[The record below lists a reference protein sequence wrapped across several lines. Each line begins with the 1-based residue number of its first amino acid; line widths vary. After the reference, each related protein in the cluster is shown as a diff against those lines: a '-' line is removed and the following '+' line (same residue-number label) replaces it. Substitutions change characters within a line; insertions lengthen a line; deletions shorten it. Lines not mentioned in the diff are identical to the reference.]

1 MRRRE
6 ARLTKS
12 YPLRRNRAR
21 AARRSFLFLILCA
34 LSLSLPTTLWAEPP
48 VGASVAEA
56 WAPPSLAGAHNGVA
70 YFTLAYPSGPPD
82 HLVSLSTPVAQRAE
96 LHRMDMANGVMRMR
110 PAGAVPLKAGDS
122 VRLAPEGL
130 HLMLIGLKAPLKVG
144 ERFPLTLTFEH
155 QPPLTVEVEVA
166 AGAPRGPSR

>member
-1 MRRRE
+1 MDRPRRGFLLGALLALALPR
-6 ARLTKS
+6 RL
-12 YPLRRNRAR
+12 RAD
-21 AARRSFLFLILCA
+21 
-34 LSLSLPTTLWAEPP
+34 EPAG
-48 VGASVAEA
+48 VSVSDA
-56 WAPPSLAGAHNGVA
+56 WAPRSLAGAHNGVA

-96 LHRMDMANGVMRMR
+96 LHRMDMTNGVMSMR
-110 PAGAVPLKAGDS
+110 PAGALPLNAGDS

-155 QPPLTVEVEVA
+155 QPPLTIEVEVA
-166 AGAPRGPSR
+166 TGAPHGPSR

>member
-34 LSLSLPTTLWAEPP
+34 LSLPATLRAEPP

-110 PAGAVPLKAGDS
+110 PAGALPLKAGDS